1 MRNPGLAGV
10 DIALASLATECRFY
24 SAYRR
29 HHWYNGNDVE
39 MPLWSKF
46 MSESDIL
53 DPPLLLPIPV
63 GGDEAWKRE
72 YVAFLQLLPELLTN
86 LRDKY
91 VAVHDGAVVAVADSF
106 KDAALQAYERC

>member
-1 MRNPGLAGV
+1 
-10 DIALASLATECRFY
+10 
-24 SAYRR
+24 
-29 HHWYNGNDVE
+29 
-39 MPLWSKF
+39 

-106 KDAALQAYERC
+106 KDAALQAYERCGYVPLHVGKVSDRPQPPARIPSSRILRSGNEE